1 MKRGLRDSRGFTLPE
16 LIMGA
21 FFGLIIIGTLY
32 GFYREQL
39 FNLLA
44 QETKTGTLQDGRGA
58 LDLMVRELR
67 NAGGWAGGSAPAGCS
82 RVVAATSTTI
92 RIQADLDGNGDCT
105 SSTGEDVTY
114 SLAGATATCP
124 GSTIRRNGDC
134 LIPNIVIPSGRAFLT
149 YYGAGSKNPLALPIS
164 DPSVLKRV
172 KITFTVQVK
181 NPDPKIGGMLTS
193 DLSSSVELRN

>member
-1 MKRGLRDSRGFTLPE
+1 MKSALRDSRGFTLPE

-44 QETKTGTLQDGRGA
+44 QEAKTGTLQDGRDA

-67 NAGGWAGGSAPAGCS
+67 NAGAWAGGSVPPGCS
-82 RVVAATSTTI
+82 RVVTATSTTI
-92 RIQADLDGNGDCT
+92 RFQADLDGNGDCT
-105 SSTGEDVTY
+105 SATGEDVTY
-114 SLAGATATCP
+114 SLSGATATCP

-134 LIPNIVIPSGRAFLT
+134 LTPNVVIPSGSAFLT
-149 YYGAGSKNPLALPIS
+149 YYGADSRIPLAPPIADLS
-164 DPSVLKRV
+164 ILKRV
-172 KITFTVQVK
+172 KITFAVQIK
-181 NPDPKIGGMLTS
+181 NPNPKVGGMLTS
-193 DLSSSVELRN
+193 NVSSSVELRN